1 MATHKTNKPNPY
13 DKIERIIL
21 STVYELEDEN
31 KRLKESLAIAN
42 AKLDWQI
49 SPLRIFSSNV
59 SPKSVCGASN
69 SYFTP
74 LSSTVNFNYK
84 LSLTD
89 I

>member
-42 AKLDWQI
+42 AKLEVYERLATVSD
-49 SPLRIFSSNV
+49 SKTSLGFGPPLIKDERN
-59 SPKSVCGASN
+59 
-69 SYFTP
+69 
-74 LSSTVNFNYK
+74 
-84 LSLTD
+84 
-89 I
+89 